1 MDQIAEHPFIND
13 LSDRLTEL
21 NVDAYFK
28 ELRATRSKNYSQII
42 AEADTFDSST
52 MIFSTKGKDNWNA
65 LFSQLISAQEGEDV
79 DAASL
84 AQSYKTLT
92 MSEKPKIVE

>member
-1 MDQIAEHPFIND
+1 
-13 LSDRLTEL
+13 
-21 NVDAYFK
+21 
-28 ELRATRSKNYSQII
+28 
-42 AEADTFDSST
+42 

-92 MSEKPKIVE
+92 MSEKPKGSEQEESKEQLKKPMLI